1 MLLVLLCTGPGLSAM
16 ATKLSQTDG
25 EALLDAWSQTTVVPR
40 WSCWHWGND
49 AIANGVR
56 DHFTIILVF
65 RGFLQVGTVETDA
78 VVPAG
83 SALVLPPQPMYR
95 MLSAGRPDFAAFLGG
110 FAPVPGPSPW
120 MRLALPVVVPIPDLD
135 SLRDACSVTLDL
147 SDPSLDRLA
156 VLQRRLA
163 MRPLFDRLLTAYLS
177 SLVALRR
184 GGPLARE
191 PSPARAAAMTL
202 RRDLGA
208 QSLAGNLALTV
219 GVPPR
224 TLRRQ
229 FHSAYGMAPTAY
241 HRQVRL
247 DHAAYLLETD
257 HDLDLSDIAH
267 RCGYRSLAGFVH
279 AFAKQHGQPPRRW
292 LRQRRSQQDAQA
304 AAGPR

>member
-1 MLLVLLCTGPGLSAM
+1 M
-16 ATKLSQTDG
+16 ATILSQTDG

-40 WSCWHWGND
+40 WTCWHRGKD
-49 AIANGVR
+49 ANTNGLR

-65 RGFLQVGTVETDA
+65 RGVLKMGTVETDA

-95 MLSAGRPDFAAFLGG
+95 MRSEGIPDFLAFLAG
-110 FAPVPGPSPW
+110 FAPVAGPSPW
-120 MRLALPVVVPIPDLD
+120 GRLALPIVVPLPDSD
-135 SLRDACSVTLDL
+135 SLRDACAATCDL
-147 SDPSLDRLA
+147 SDPSLDRLG

-177 SLVALRR
+177 SLVAMRR

-191 PSPARAAAMTL
+191 PSPARAAAMSM
-202 RRDLGA
+202 RRDLRAPAMANHLA
-208 QSLAGNLALTV
+208 QTV

-229 FHSAYGMAPTAY
+229 FRSAYGMAPTVY
-241 HRQVRL
+241 HRHVRL

-257 HDLDLSDIAH
+257 PALNLHDIAQ
-267 RCGYRSLAGFVH
+267 RCGYRTMAGFVH
-279 AFAKQHGQPPRRW
+279 AFARHHGQPPKRW
-292 LRQRRSQQDAQA
+292 LRQRRSHLARG
-304 AAGPR
+304 AGTSGEPAPPGA